1 MKLKVLFMIGLFIT
15 QHSFAQEKY
24 PEVSNANSSVEF
36 ARIVQNAQ
44 DSVYNSIIG
53 AYDSY
58 LIKNNNDYRTYI
70 EKCSFIELAFFD
82 DDEYYNPK
90 YEEYAECL
98 KDLKT
103 SFPTEPYALI
113 YYYDNSYS
121 DSSISGLENL
131 MESITN
137 DYIETPENI
146 WLAYSRLA
154 SHYSYEEGNIGTAI
168 AYAKDAMSAN
178 DTLDLSLLIAKQYV
192 ELDDN
197 DQALFI
203 LQQNFDSIKTSASFY
218 LKGELFFQLKDY
230 ESAYKAYQLSLSNE
244 EGWDLSSEMGAVLIS
259 LDRFEE
265 ARSYLIEASD
275 TEWGQRKA
283 LEELFKYDLKYSDPD
298 TAVSSYQKMRDIG
311 FMADPFGIYR
321 VQLLF
326 QKRVLWVSFRD
337 FLPIFSFIVLI
348 LLVILIPY
356 LWVLPIYSYGKW
368 KNKEFESTPINER
381 WELKHFWYFCSLFLF
396 ASIFAELIINYSDM
410 LVALNDEYSQDVI
423 SSSLQLAHYFLLF
436 DFLVVIGTVALL
448 RFKDIKS
455 VIGDKGTWQSQVL
468 SGVGYYFVLRIGYG
482 FLETIFGGNP
492 VPGSGILFSLLDDS
506 ISATIEN
513 YGVFLPF
520 LLVVITGPIL
530 EEIQFRGIIL
540 GASAK
545 YVPFWAANVIQ
556 SLLFVFV
563 HDDLSLFLFYF
574 SFGMLTG
581 YLRKSTGGYIAPMVL
596 HILNN
601 GIFFIYFVFAN

>member
-1 MKLKVLFMIGLFIT
+1 MIGLLIT
-15 QHSFAQEKY
+15 QVSFAQEKF
-24 PEVSNANSSVEF
+24 PEVSKVNSSREF
-36 ARIVQNAQ
+36 AKIVQNAQ

-53 AYDSY
+53 VYDSY
-58 LIKNNNDYRTYI
+58 LNKNNQDYRTYI

-90 YEEYAECL
+90 YEEYDDCL
-98 KDLKT
+98 EDLN
-103 SFPTEPYALI
+103 SNFPTEPYALV
-113 YYYDNSYS
+113 YYYNNSYS
-121 DSSISGLENL
+121 DSSISRLENL
-131 MESITN
+131 MESIN
-137 DYIETPENI
+137 SDFIEAPENI
-146 WLAYSRLA
+146 WLAYSQLA
-154 SHYSYEEGNIGTAI
+154 RHYSYEEGNVGTAI
-168 AYAKDAMSAN
+168 AYAQDAMTAN
-178 DTLDLSLLIAKQYV
+178 DTLDLSVLIANQYV
-192 ELDDN
+192 ELGDPDR
-197 DQALFI
+197 ALSI
-203 LQQNFDSIKTSASFY
+203 LLQNFDSTKTNASFY
-218 LKGELFFQLKDY
+218 SKGELFFQLEDY
-230 ESAYKAYQLSLSNE
+230 ENAYKAYQWSLSNE
-244 EGWDLSSEMGAVLIS
+244 EGWDLSSELGAVLIS

-275 TEWGQRKA
+275 TDWGKRRA
-283 LEELFKYDLKYSDPD
+283 FEELFKYDLKYSEPD
-298 TAVSSYQKMRDIG
+298 SAISSYQKMRDIG

-321 VQLLF
+321 AQLFF
-326 QKRVLWVSFRD
+326 QKNVFWVSFRD
-337 FLPIFSFIVLI
+337 ILPIFSFIALI
-348 LLVILIPY
+348 LFIILIPY

-368 KNKEFESTPINER
+368 KNKQIESTLINER
-381 WELKHFWYFCSLFLF
+381 WGLKHFWYFCSLFLF

-410 LVALNDEYSQDVI
+410 LVTFNDEYSEDIV

-436 DFLVVIGTVALL
+436 DFLVIIGTVALL
-448 RFKDIKS
+448 RLKDIKS
-455 VIGDKGTWQSQVL
+455 VLGDKGTWQSQAL
-468 SGVGYYFVLRIGYG
+468 SGVGYYFVLRIAYG
-482 FLETIFGGNP
+482 FVETIFGGIP
-492 VPGSGILFSLLDDS
+492 VPGSGILFSFLDDS

-556 SLLFVFV
+556 SLLFVLV

-574 SFGMLTG
+574 SFGMITG

-601 GIFFIYFVFAN
+601 GIFFIYFVVAG